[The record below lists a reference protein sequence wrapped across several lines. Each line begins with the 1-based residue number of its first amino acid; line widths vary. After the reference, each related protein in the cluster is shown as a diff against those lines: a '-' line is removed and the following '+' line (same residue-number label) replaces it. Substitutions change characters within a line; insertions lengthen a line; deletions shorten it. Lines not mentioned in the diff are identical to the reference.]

1 MRQLKPHVRA
11 CREADWIVFLD
22 LRGNSYSAI
31 NAGGTTLN
39 SSRSIDAS
47 DTVLGQ
53 LARRGLVASEHAK
66 KPPAG
71 SWHRLR
77 FLSACMWARSVVA
90 RGALTRAAADLSAL
104 KWQCEDGGDVQ
115 AELRKYVR
123 LRPWFPGAQACLF
136 DSLAL
141 SRFMMDAGQS
151 VDWVVGVKAR
161 PFAAHSWVEHA
172 GDILNDDR
180 ETCAPFTEILRV

>member
-1 MRQLKPHVRA
+1 MRRLKPLVRA

-22 LRGNSYSAI
+22 LSGNSYCAI
-31 NAGGTTLN
+31 AAEGVELPDAQIIGAPEETLAQLEQRNLVVPEHGTCEAT
-39 SSRSIDAS
+39 
-47 DTVLGQ
+47 G
-53 LARRGLVASEHAK
+53 AR
-66 KPPAG
+66 P
-71 SWHRLR
+71 WLR
-77 FLSACMWARSVVA
+77 FLRTCIWARNIVV
-90 RGALTRAAADLSAL
+90 RGALARAAADLSAL
-104 KWQCEDGGDVQ
+104 KWRCLDTADVE
-115 AELRKYVR
+115 AELRDYTR

-141 SRFMMDAGQS
+141 SRFMIEAGQS

-161 PFAAHSWVEHA
+161 PFAAHSWVEHR